1 MFLPA
6 IAASVCVFSS
16 GCSPTPA
23 VNTATPETPLQSV
36 DVAPAIE
43 QPVER
48 RIIAAGSLLAQDNSP
63 ISVKVPGHLRRIN
76 VDLGSV
82 VRAGELIAEIDPQDY
97 ELRLKQARAALIQ
110 ARVRLGLPLDGD
122 DDQVDIEQLSSV
134 KEAEAVLVEKRYEL
148 DRLATLSLEGVAS
161 KSHLEAADSAFQV
174 ALNRRQDALQEAR
187 NRQAVLLQRQAEFEM
202 ARKQLDDTR
211 ILAPF
216 DGAVQERR
224 ANIGEYLQIGST
236 VVVLVRTDPLR
247 LRVEIPEREAARVR
261 IGQQLRISVEGQREV
276 FTSEISRFSPAI
288 TELSRMLL
296 IEADVP
302 ARGLLRPGAFVRA
315 EIITESE
322 SPALTIPPAALVTFA
337 GVEKVFSVENGKV
350 TEKFIT
356 TGDRSSGYIEIL
368 SGLKPGDVVVLEP
381 GGLRSGQKVQI
392 NGIPA
397 S

>member
-1 MFLPA
+1 
-6 IAASVCVFSS
+6 
-16 GCSPTPA
+16 
-23 VNTATPETPLQSV
+23 
-36 DVAPAIE
+36 
-43 QPVER
+43 
-48 RIIAAGSLLAQDNSP
+48 
-63 ISVKVPGHLRRIN
+63 
-76 VDLGSV
+76 
-82 VRAGELIAEIDPQDY
+82 
-97 ELRLKQARAALIQ
+97 
-110 ARVRLGLPLDGD
+110 
-122 DDQVDIEQLSSV
+122 V

>member
-16 GCSPTPA
+16 SCSPTPA